1 MPKKLQVRI
10 QNKKDTTANWANNY
24 TFKPLDG
31 EIIILHEPTTNS
43 YTLKVGNDKDWINTL
58 PRIEADLY
66 SGQSYIFN
74 CGQAPSTFYIDDIP
88 YLFDEG
94 MNWESWTNSD
104 YCPASGLI
112 AKNPLY
118 RISEYGTYIINVNKG
133 KPVQFNNIDVLGIDK
148 IVENNYYFV
157 KTGGAGEPT

>member
-10 QNKKDTTANWANNY
+10 QNKKDTTANWMNNY
-24 TFKPLDG
+24 SFKPLDG
-31 EIIILHEPTTNS
+31 EIIILYEPTTNS

-74 CGQAPSTFYIDDIP
+74 CGQAPSIFYIDDIP

-94 MNWESWTNSD
+94 TNWESWSNSN
-104 YCPASGLI
+104 YCP
-112 AKNPLY
+112 LY
-118 RISEYGTYIINVNKG
+118 GDRKQYKISEYGTYMINNWSG
-133 KPVQFNNIDVLGIDK
+133 QSIQYNNINIFGTDI
-148 IVENNYYFV
+148 IVKDRYYYT
-157 KTGGAGEPT
+157 KTSGAGDPV